1 MDKKLAATIRA
12 DILAIDDRPPSKV
25 PIPEWGMDIYVR
37 AMSAEIWQECVQ
49 AMNQAPEKHKR
60 ATAVVYGVV
69 DEERNLVLDLADVP
83 ILADKHAQVIVRLS
97 DEIFRLNRGAQK
109 DIDEASANLSETQA
123 GDSPSD

>member
-1 MDKKLAATIRA
+1 
-12 DILAIDDRPPSKV
+12 
-25 PIPEWGMDIYVR
+25 
-37 AMSAEIWQECVQ
+37 
-49 AMNQAPEKHKR
+49 MNQAPEKHKR